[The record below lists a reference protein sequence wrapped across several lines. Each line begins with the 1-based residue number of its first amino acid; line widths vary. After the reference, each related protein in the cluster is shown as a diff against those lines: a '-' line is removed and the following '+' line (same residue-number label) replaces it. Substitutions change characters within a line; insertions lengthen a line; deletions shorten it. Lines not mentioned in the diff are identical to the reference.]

1 MSKKCMVNLDG
12 QTNAMKEELLTI
24 DGWNFSFQT
33 RVMIRAQYIKAV
45 KDGQLVPK
53 HVTVGKAN
61 ESISEQQ

>member
-53 HVTVGKAN
+53 HVTVGKDN
-61 ESISEQQ
+61 DITKKV